1 MRENRYWGLLSQATQ
16 TPGLSTQRE
25 ALGGPGSSVSITRRP
40 LRDADTQALPRT
52 CWIRICMLTRSPGD
66 LDALHSSRSLIWG
79 VVGQTTP
86 MGQIL
91 PTTYFCK

>member
-1 MRENRYWGLLSQATQ
+1 MRENRYWGLLGQATQ

-25 ALGGPGSSVSITRRP
+25 ALGAVSASPEGRLEMRTPR
-40 LRDADTQALPRT
+40 LPRT